1 MKVLDI
7 LKKTE
12 VYFISALF
20 ALNVYCAI
28 ALRGDSYVDPTHLTL
43 SVVLLVMLNERLIE
57 KIEKK

>member
-28 ALRGDSYVDPTHLTL
+28 ALRGDSYVGPTHLTV
-43 SVVLLVMLNERLIE
+43 SSARYA
-57 KIEKK
+57 